1 MSRLTKMPLSRRSP
15 MFSKA
20 SIACA
25 LLTISAGLAQAQTAQ
40 SFPGI
45 GRTATPAE
53 VKAWDIDV
61 RPDFKGLP
69 KGSGTADQGQEL
81 WDAKCA
87 SCHGTFGESNE
98 VFTPIVG
105 GTTAADIKTGRVA
118 SLTSPNQP
126 QRTTLMKVPTVS
138 TLYDYIYRAM
148 PWNAPRSL
156 SADDTY
162 ALVAYILALGEIV
175 PEDFTLSDANIAEV
189 QNRMPNRNGMTTSHG
204 MWTVNGT
211 PDVKATA
218 CMTDCVTEVKIT
230 STLPDFARNAHN
242 NLAEQ
247 NRTFGPYR
255 GIDSTTP
262 PLTSLPGRGYVSKV
276 AAAASAQTQGTPSAS
291 VSGASSTA
299 PSTAAVNT
307 AMLESFKKNNCAACH
322 APAAKGV
329 GPSISMIAEKY
340 KGKDVTAQLVAKV
353 KKGGSGAWGAIPMP
367 PHPQLSDADTTSL
380 VKWMLTG
387 S

>member
-1 MSRLTKMPLSRRSP
+1 MYKLVKTLTSLAALSL
-15 MFSKA
+15 A
-20 SIACA
+20 SG
-25 LLTISAGLAQAQTAQ
+25 LTNAQ
-40 SFPGI
+40 SATEFAGI
-45 GRTATPAE
+45 GRVATPAE
-53 VKAWDIDV
+53 VAAWDIDV

-87 SCHGTFGESNE
+87 SCHGAFGESNE

-105 GTTAADIKTGRVA
+105 GTTAKDIETGRVA
-118 SLTSPNQP
+118 SLTSPTQP

-148 PWNAPRSL
+148 PWNAPRTL

-175 PEDFTLSDANIAEV
+175 PEDFTLSDKNIADV
-189 QNRMPNRNGMTTSHG
+189 QKRMPNRNGMTTNHG
-204 MWTVNGT
+204 MWTVAGT

-218 CMTDCVTEVKIT
+218 CMTNCVTDVKIT

-242 NLAEQ
+242 NIAEQ
-247 NRTFGPYR
+247 NRSFGPYR
-255 GIDSTTP
+255 GADSTQP
-262 PLTSLPGRGYVSKV
+262 PLKALPGANYVTKV
-276 AAAASAQTQGTPSAS
+276 AS
-291 VSGASSTA
+291 ASSTPPA
-299 PSTAAVNT
+299 AAGEKPAASGSDTAA
-307 AMLESFKKNNCAACH
+307 LQQSFTKNNCAACH

-329 GPSISMIAEKY
+329 GPSIADVAKKY
-340 KGKDVTAQLVAKV
+340 KDQDVLAKLSAKV
-353 KKGGSGAWGAIPMP
+353 KNGGSGAWGAIPMP
-367 PHPQLSDADTTSL
+367 PHPQIPDAEINRL